1 MTQNN
6 LSPLSRCLQIAA
18 ARGRAIRL
26 AREKAGAIVREE
38 QANDESTLAA
48 AMRKA
53 ADDCG
58 DDERVQTDPA
68 LE

>member
-48 AMRKA
+48 VMRKA